1 MAASTGHDSRQYSW
15 LWVSHISPKNSK
27 WLQENLSDMDMK
39 VKAMIKLINEDADSF
54 ARRAEM
60 YYKKRP
66 ELMKQVEE
74 FYRAY
79 RALAERYDQATGAL
93 RQAHRTIS
101 EVFPNQMPSMDES
114 PSSSGQEVEP
124 HTPEMPTFS
133 RPKFESDD
141 HISKR
146 NGSYPQETSALSN
159 RKSLKQ
165 STDLSL
171 SGQNVTRAV
180 SDGKARK
187 GLSFESP
194 EVKGRE
200 DISTEMVNM
209 QQEISRLV
217 AENQNLKQQMSEF
230 EQAKKAESEIQNQ
243 KDTVF
248 HLNSEKDTSLLQY
261 DQSTERLSTLE
272 SELSKAQTDLKKLT
286 DEMASEVQKVNSA
299 ESRNSVIQSE
309 LEALDQK
316 AKIQQ
321 QELEQKLKEL
331 ENLQFSFQEEHEKR
345 MQAESVLLSEGKEHA
360 KSQEEVQRLIAE
372 IKMTNEKL
380 DELMQSKMNLESAV
394 CELKKEVKS
403 LTEQNHSYEVLIQ
416 ELSDEINSLR
426 DLKSELQNEIESLRG
441 TISQVNTEKDGA
453 LLQHQQV
460 VERVSMLES
469 QLLNIQSELEFN
481 ENKVHM
487 LMQDLEQKREE
498 IKSVHGQLQ
507 VESHRRTQTEAA
519 LLTSE
524 SLHSK
529 LEEEVKRLTQDLDT
543 SIKKLS
549 ELEND
554 KLDLENTSKELK
566 NAISDVNS
574 EMDAALLQHQQSL
587 EKVSDLELQLSK
599 AQLKLEKSEQKM
611 HVLERD
617 IAQMSESV
625 NSLELSL
632 EEETEKKVQ
641 AETSLMSMENI
652 YSQSQEELSRLHREI
667 EKLNGKSNELENLSS
682 ELRDTILLLNTEK
695 DATLTKNQESLMRV
709 SDLESELSKLQAE
722 LDKVEGRAEVLE
734 KELKHKQEEVYSLE
748 TSLEDKTQKCIEGEA
763 ALLSVTGLHS
773 ESRDEVNKLAMD
785 IEKLSGQLSEVEN
798 NKMDLENI
806 VIKYTEDI
814 HILREQNISAEHT
827 IKDLHCELDAL
838 KELNV
843 KLKAEMGSHIGE
855 KEAVQRDFVR
865 QKEEKKNLEGTYHA
879 LAVDMDTLK
888 GSAAANQKL
897 IEDLQIANLKLKEV
911 CANNLIEKALLS
923 EKVQEMEQISDE
935 YSLLEISI
943 SDANAEME
951 SLRERIKA
959 LESSESSLRCEL
971 SSCVSGK
978 AVLVAE
984 LDTLSRSFADIS
996 EKNSVLEM
1004 SLSDM
1009 KAELEDLRLKLK
1021 DSEET
1026 CQAQLADNFA
1036 LSAEKNNL
1044 VSQLQK
1050 ITVVTKALESKHA
1063 DLEGEHTSLSR
1074 EKDLVYDQVR
1084 KLKGLLRTINKEYED
1099 SVKSH
1104 EMHVSSLEE
1113 QISSLIQKIHDLD
1126 ERLEEQEQKSMRAS
1140 ISVVV
1145 LEGSLVD
1152 VKDKNV
1158 ALLEKC
1164 QKYAVE
1170 NHAAEILISK
1180 LEDQARYHEAES
1192 KALLKHNGKLREGIS
1207 QHMKV
1212 LNISRDVGPAE
1223 VAQDEILLQ
1232 TVSDETSNIVKL
1244 KEESEDVNTLMYTEL
1259 LVHATVMLQV
1269 GTEFRDLQLQKR
1281 ALEKKVEDEA
1291 TEMISLQNEN
1301 CRLIECNEQLWQEL
1315 QKKSERGQVQKTE
1328 ALVLHEKLSCLTE
1341 SYHSLQDEITDMTE
1355 RSESLSKE
1363 HNSLIE
1369 RYKALEDENGAI
1381 LAECMIL
1388 EHLSLFFRSHNN
1400 EVASALVSLTDE
1412 MALLTLG
1419 KGELDSEVK
1428 VLSARAM
1435 MLESENS
1442 NLKKYIV
1449 YLIEVLRNRLVLL
1462 EFELNTGKS
1471 VCQELFGEL
1480 ERCMAQLVQKDDEL
1494 LEAEENV
1501 QLMQEKNR
1509 ELCLVVAALQVA
1521 IESDKVM
1528 KGELEKKIVILTAEG
1543 TTKDDEMFLLRQAN
1557 ETLQV
1562 DACILKNKERHLTF
1576 AHELMSKKVEQHE
1589 REFAL
1594 LVGDAITYSVNAAV
1608 YEEKA
1613 LKFMME
1619 AKAIEISAI
1628 AQKELLLNKTSSL
1641 DAHIEALQKK
1651 VNDMQEENAELR
1663 TKAGSRMEAN
1673 EIYSENEK
1681 QKDAADS
1688 KGKQV
1693 QMMKDIELD
1702 QISTCPTY
1710 GTGIYS
1716 LGNAANAELD
1726 DEMLQLWEAAERTC
1740 KNQTAKS
1747 SSSEHDI
1754 QAVEEVKSEY
1764 PSSELVRGRELGINK
1779 FETSSSSLVEPHDI
1793 WGKNVVERLTS
1804 NAQRLLSIQESI
1816 QELKRK
1822 MDGPS
1827 KGRSPMNTEYEGIST
1842 QLHETEGLVL
1852 EQINLNSKLSKKAES
1867 YPALLDSMNAERE
1880 GLPSRRKISE
1890 QVKKGSDNAA
1900 RLELELQKIQY
1911 VLLKLEEENEYRRLK
1926 VSDKRTRVLLRDYLY
1941 GRKDHRGGAHKKK
1954 KAPFCGC
1961 VPSKS
1966 RTEP

>member
-1 MAASTGHDSRQYSW
+1 M
-15 LWVSHISPKNSK
+15 WVSHISPKNSK
-27 WLQENLSDMDMK
+27 WLKENLSDMDMK

-124 HTPEMPTFS
+124 HTPELPTFS

-159 RKSLKQ
+159 RESLKQ
-165 STDLSL
+165 STDSSL
-171 SGQNVTRAV
+171 SGENVTRAV

-217 AENQNLKQQMSEF
+217 AENQNLKQKMSEF
-230 EQAKKAESEIQNQ
+230 ERAKKAESVIQNQ
-243 KDTVF
+243 KGTVF
-248 HLNSEKDTSLLQY
+248 HLNSEKDTPLLQY

-286 DEMASEVQKVNSA
+286 DEMASEAQKVNSA

-345 MQAESVLLSEGKEHA
+345 MQAESVLLLEGKEHA
-360 KSQEEVQRLIAE
+360 KSQEEVQRLITE

-403 LTEQNHSYEVLIQ
+403 LTEQNHSSEVLIQ
-416 ELSDEINSLR
+416 ELRDEINSLR
-426 DLKSELQNEIESLRG
+426 DSKSELQNEIESLRG
-441 TISQVNTEKDGA
+441 TISQVNTEKDVA

-460 VERVSMLES
+460 VERVSMLQS

-498 IKSVHGQLQ
+498 IQSVHGQLQ

-611 HVLERD
+611 HVQERD

-632 EEETEKKVQ
+632 KEETEKKVQ
-641 AETSLMSMENI
+641 AEKSLMSMENI
-652 YSQSQEELSRLHREI
+652 YSQAQEELSRLHREI

-682 ELRDTILLLNTEK
+682 ELRNTIILLNTEK

-709 SDLESELSKLQAE
+709 SHLESELSKLQAE
-722 LDKVEGRAEVLE
+722 LDKVEGRVEVLE

-814 HILREQNISAEHT
+814 HILREQNLSAEYT

-897 IEDLQIANLKLKEV
+897 IEDLQIANLKLKEM

-959 LESSESSLRCEL
+959 LESSESSLKCEL

-984 LDTLSRSFADIS
+984 LDTLGRSFADIS

-1026 CQAQLADNFA
+1026 RQAQLADNFA

-1063 DLEGEHTSLSR
+1063 DLEGEHTSVSR

-1099 SVKSH
+1099 SLKSH

-1113 QISSLIQKIHDLD
+1113 QISSLIQKIHDMD

-1164 QKYAVE
+1164 QKYAAE
-1170 NHAAEILISK
+1170 NHAAEILISD

-1212 LNISRDVGPAE
+1212 LNISRDVGPAD

-1259 LVHATVMLQV
+1259 LVHSTVMLQV
-1269 GTEFRDLQLQKR
+1269 GTEFRDLQLQKC

-1301 CRLIECNEQLWQEL
+1301 CRLIECNEQLRQEL
-1315 QKKSERGQVQKTE
+1315 QKISERCQVQKTE
-1328 ALVLHEKLSCLTE
+1328 ALILHEKLSCLTE
-1341 SYHSLQDEITDMTE
+1341 SYQSLQDEITDMTE

-1369 RYKALEDENGAI
+1369 RYNALEDENGAV

-1412 MALLTLG
+1412 MALLSLG

-1480 ERCMAQLVQKDDEL
+1480 EHCMALLVHKDDEL

-1521 IESDKVM
+1521 IEDGKVV

-1562 DACILKNKERHLTF
+1562 DACILKNKGQHLTS
-1576 AHELMSKKVEQHE
+1576 AHELVSKEVEQHE

-1594 LVGDAITYSVNAAV
+1594 LLGDAITYSVNAAV

-1619 AKAIEISAI
+1619 AKDIEISAI

-1673 EIYSENEK
+1673 EIYSEDEK

-1710 GTGIYS
+1710 GTGIYP

-1764 PSSELVRGRELGINK
+1764 PSSELIRGRELGINK

-1816 QELKRK
+1816 QELKQK
-1822 MDGPS
+1822 MGGPS
-1827 KGRSPMNTEYEGIST
+1827 KGRSPMNTEYDGIST

-1867 YPALLDSMNAERE
+1867 YPALLGSMNSELE

-1890 QVKKGSDNAA
+1890 QVKKGSDNVA